1 MNNRYFCLIIFLA
14 FFCGN
19 ISAQRY
25 EILKNDVIEL
35 GARKLEDSAR
45 QYVHFTLPKNTKG
58 FAYRFSIYKPDKVKI
73 KDSLTTKIFD
83 TAPEDLAMNNPLTDL
98 IARQTN
104 TDVIDFYIV
113 PTLEDAKAFKQRN
126 MFNSCLRVPNSLNY
140 AGTTDTCTSGEQVAF
155 CFRNMNPKKNIK
167 IHFEL
172 VAVVNEAQPRWTP
185 ARRKEMT
192 DMFTKK
198 VGDICYLL
206 TEEEK
211 GPFAEALSQ
220 KFMTRNSDLQ
230 TKAMTQ
236 LEMQE
241 ATEVSIRAIEKTF
254 QLRCLPRNKAD
265 KDLIKKNKKKKKK
278 PEPKKKEKKEKKE
291 VKVKK
296 DKEEDEKE
304 VQIKD

>member
-1 MNNRYFCLIIFLA
+1 MNIRLFCLIIFLA
-14 FFCGN
+14 IFSGN

-45 QYVHFTLPKNTKG
+45 QYVHFVLPKNTKG
-58 FAYRFSIYKPDKVKI
+58 FAYRFSIYKPDKVKV
-73 KDSLTTKIFD
+73 KDSLTIKIFD
-83 TAPEDLAMNNPLTDL
+83 TAPEELVMNDTLTEF

-104 TDVIDFYIV
+104 TEVVDFYIV
-113 PTLEDAKAFKQRN
+113 PTLDDAKAFKQRN
-126 MFNSCLRVPNSLNY
+126 MFNSCLRVPNSMNF
-140 AGTTDTCTSGEQVAF
+140 AGTTDTCSSGDQVAF
-155 CFRNMNPKKNIK
+155 CFRNMNPKKNVK

-172 VAVVNEAQPRWTP
+172 VAIVNEAQPRWTP
-185 ARRKEMT
+185 ARRKEMS
-192 DMFTKK
+192 DMFSKK

-211 GPFAEALSQ
+211 VPFAEALSA
-220 KFMTRNSDLQ
+220 KFMARNSDIQ

-241 ATEVSIRAIEKTF
+241 ATEMSIRAIEKQF

-265 KDLIKKNKKKKKK
+265 KDLIKKNKKKKEKKK
-278 PEPKKKEKKEKKE
+278 PASKKKEKKDKENEE
-291 VKVKK
+291 VK
-296 DKEEDEKE
+296 DIE
-304 VQIKD
+304 IKG

>member
-1 MNNRYFCLIIFLA
+1 MNNRCFCLIIFLA
-14 FFCGN
+14 FICGN

-58 FAYRFSIYKPDKVKI
+58 FAYRFSIYRPDKAKLR
-73 KDSLTTKIFD
+73 DSLTTKIFD
-83 TAPEDLAMNNPLTDL
+83 TAPEDLVMNSPLTDM

-104 TDVIDFYIV
+104 TEVVDFYIV

-155 CFRNMNPKKNIK
+155 CFRNMNPKKNVK

-185 ARRKEMT
+185 ERRKEMT
-192 DMFTKK
+192 EMFTKK

-236 LEMQE
+236 LELQE

-265 KDLIKKNKKKKKK
+265 KDLIKKKSKKSKKKK

-291 VKVKK
+291 

-304 VQIKD
+304 VQIKN

>member
-1 MNNRYFCLIIFLA
+1 MNNRLFGLIIFLA
-14 FFCGN
+14 FLSGN

-25 EILKNDVIEL
+25 EILKNDIIEL

-45 QYVHFTLPKNTKG
+45 QYVHFALPKNTKG
-58 FAYRFSIYKPDKVKI
+58 FAYRFSIYRPDKVKI
-73 KDSLTTKIFD
+73 KDSLTIKIFE
-83 TAPEDLAMNNPLTDL
+83 TAPEELVMNDTLTDL

-104 TDVIDFYIV
+104 TEVVDFYIV
-113 PTLEDAKAFKQRN
+113 PTLDDAKAFKQRN

-140 AGTTDTCTSGEQVAF
+140 AGTTDTCASGEQVAF
-155 CFRNMNPKKNIK
+155 CFRNMNPKKNVK

-172 VAVVNEAQPRWTP
+172 VAIVNEAQPRWTP
-185 ARRKEMT
+185 ARRKEMS
-192 DMFTKK
+192 DMFSKK

-211 GPFAEALSQ
+211 GPFAEALSA
-220 KFMTRNSDLQ
+220 KFMARNSDAQ

-241 ATEVSIRAIEKTF
+241 STEASIRAIEKQF

-265 KDLIKKNKKKKKK
+265 KDLIKKNKKKKEKK
-278 PEPKKKEKKEKKE
+278 KKETKKKEKKDKVEEE
-291 VKVKK
+291 VKDIEAKGK
-296 DKEEDEKE
+296 
-304 VQIKD
+304 